1 MIYVYRANVNFQTV
15 PNIIAEGRV
24 IGIKP
29 QDLVTE
35 KKYLIDILFTISSQF
50 FKRQFEFRHLYD
62 FDFPEFAQVK
72 NRRPAL
78 T

>member
-15 PNIIAEGRV
+15 RNIIAEGRV

-35 KKYLIDILFTISSQF
+35 KNL
-50 FKRQFEFRHLYD
+50 
-62 FDFPEFAQVK
+62 
-72 NRRPAL
+72 
-78 T
+78 